1 MHVYSY
7 IIYNYMHVHV
17 RNCACDIIIIVYGEY
32 YMYNYYISIPCYD
45 ILCLL
50 GMLCIVRMRYLSLAL
65 LVDMY
70 TIT

>member
-32 YMYNYYISIPCYD
+32 YMYII
-45 ILCLL
+45 
-50 GMLCIVRMRYLSLAL
+50 
-65 LVDMY
+65 
-70 TIT
+70 